1 MARCTNS
8 KRVRLL
14 LTGTE
19 LSPGPAHPV
28 AALDQVTVIVVT
40 FNSAHCLP
48 ALKTSLEQFAHIIV
62 VDNGSDDGGA
72 EQAPQYLPQA
82 RVLALP
88 RNLGFGAANN
98 LALAQVTTPF
108 ALLLN
113 PDCEITCES
122 VRGLLDT
129 AHTFPEAAVI
139 APQLLQPSGQADI
152 NYRWPHLLW
161 KSKGPGV
168 QDGPAC
174 VGFVCGAAML
184 FRCSAF
190 AQSGYFDEQF
200 FLYYEDDDLCLR
212 LFQSRR
218 PMIIDPAHTA
228 LHRSR
233 GSVRGKRPW
242 RSEFLRG
249 YHHAQSK
256 LIFAR
261 KHQSTAIAAAQRR
274 QLLVETTLALVLR
287 VLIPSPRLIARMV
300 GRWRGLFDW
309 SAR

>member
-1 MARCTNS
+1 M
-8 KRVRLL
+8 

-19 LSPGPAHPV
+19 LAPGPALP
-28 AALDQVTVIVVT
+28 AATRGQVTVIVVT
-40 FNSAHCLP
+40 FNSAHCLS
-48 ALKTSLEQFAHIIV
+48 ALKTSLEQFEHIIV

-72 EQAPQYLPQA
+72 QQTPQYLPQA

-88 RNLGFGAANN
+88 TNLGFGAANN
-98 LALAQVTTPF
+98 RALALVTTPF

-113 PDCEITCES
+113 PDCEITSDS
-122 VRGLLDT
+122 VMGLLDT
-129 AHTFPEAAVI
+129 ANTYPEAAVI
-139 APQLLQPSGQADI
+139 APQLLQPDGQADI
-152 NYRWPHLLW
+152 NYRWPHLMW

-168 QDGPAC
+168 QAGPAC

-184 FRCSAF
+184 FRCAAF
-190 AQSGYFDEQF
+190 VRCGYFDEQF

-212 LFQSRR
+212 LFQARL

-228 LHRSR
+228 LHKSR
-233 GSVRGKRPW
+233 GSVRGKSPW
-242 RSEFLRG
+242 RSEYLRG

-261 KHQSTAIAAAQRR
+261 KHQNAGIAATQRR
-274 QLLVETTLALVLR
+274 KLLIETTLALVLR
-287 VLIPSPRLIARMV
+287 VLVPSPRLIARMV
-300 GRWRGLFDW
+300 GRWRGLLDW

>member
-1 MARCTNS
+1 
-8 KRVRLL
+8 VRLL
-14 LTGTE
+14 HTGTE
-19 LSPGPAHPV
+19 LSPGPAHPAV
-28 AALDQVTVIVVT
+28 ALDQVTVIVVT

-48 ALKTSLEQFAHIIV
+48 ALKTSLDKFAHIIV

-72 EQAPQYLPQA
+72 DLTPQYLPQA

-88 RNLGFGAANN
+88 SNLGFGAANN
-98 LALAQVTTPF
+98 RALAQVTTPF

-113 PDCEITCES
+113 PDCEITS
-122 VRGLLDT
+122 DAVWGLLDT
-129 AHTFPEAAVI
+129 ANAFPEAAVV
-139 APQLLQPSGQADI
+139 APQLLQPDGQADI

-168 QDGPAC
+168 QGGPAC

-184 FRCSAF
+184 FRCCAF

-212 LFQSRR
+212 LFQAHL
-218 PMIIDPAHTA
+218 PMIIDPRYTA
-228 LHRSR
+228 LHKSR
-233 GSVRGKRPW
+233 GSVRGKSPW
-242 RSEFLRG
+242 RSEYLRG

-261 KHQSTAIAAAQRR
+261 KHQSTAIAITQRR
-274 QLLVETTLALVLR
+274 QLLVETTFALVLR
-287 VLIPSPRLIARMV
+287 VLVPSPRLIARMV